1 MESTDRELIMQVGGS
16 NDELRRLY
24 EEHVEL
30 NGMIDRLEGMAYLTP
45 QEQVE
50 VKRLK
55 SIKLRGMR
63 RMMDLVAP
71 YRLAN

>member
-1 MESTDRELIMQVGGS
+1 MESNDRELIIKVGSS

-30 NGMIDRLEGMAYLTP
+30 NGMIDRLEGMAYLTQ
-45 QEQVE
+45 QEQIE

-71 YRLAN
+71 YRIEN

>member
-16 NDELRRLY
+16 NDELRRLN